1 MESFGPLSVAG
12 RLRFWSEGL
21 LRHLFY
27 RGVSE
32 NQRIGFRMGD
42 HHLTDLVLPI
52 FQLIGEFA
60 AHPIKFGLIP
70 IPFPAVLLA
79 VIPFGLHGGEFPAP
93 VFVRTPIRDL
103 EEFTLG
109 IDRGHNVL
117 DPGVKRLV
125 QLIIEVSWELHLT
138 IEGHKPPISPGLVIQ
153 LHLLDGTGR
162 EIRETK
168 G

>member
-1 MESFGPLSVAG
+1 VAD
-12 RLRFWSEGL
+12 RLRIWPEGL
-21 LRHLFY
+21 LGHLLY
-27 RGVSE
+27 SGVSK

-42 HHLTDLVLPI
+42 HHLADLVLPI

-93 VFVRTPIRDL
+93 VFVRTPIWDL
-103 EEFTLG
+103 EEFPLG
-109 IDRGHNVL
+109 VDRRHQIL
-117 DPGVKRLV
+117 DPRVKSLV
-125 QLIIEVSWELHLT
+125 QPNIKVGGEFHLT
-138 IEGHKPPISPGLVIQ
+138 IEGHKPPISPGLVVQ
-153 LHLLDGTGR
+153 LHLLEGAGR
-162 EIRETK
+162 EIWEPK